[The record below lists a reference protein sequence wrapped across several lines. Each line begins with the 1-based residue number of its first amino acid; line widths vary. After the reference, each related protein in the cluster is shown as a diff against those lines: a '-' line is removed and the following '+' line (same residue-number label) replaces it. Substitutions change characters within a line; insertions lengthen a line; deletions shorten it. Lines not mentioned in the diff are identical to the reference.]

1 MNILFVCTGN
11 TCRSSMAQALLQHML
26 AENGLTQVTVR
37 SAGTAADS
45 GAKASPFAEQALQ
58 ELGIDLTG
66 HRAQAVDAELID
78 WADLILT
85 MTQRHKEYVISIFP
99 VATAKTYVLKEFL
112 TDAEVYEQQEQALHK
127 LHGAMAAKKEAFAEA
142 VRPNINELRT
152 RRSELLQ
159 ELTEVEQLLAERQ
172 SQLLGLV
179 RKEREEVERIA
190 NARDNTDIVDP
201 FGQPLAAYR
210 ASRDELQD
218 ALLQLVQRLQGD
230 AE

>member
-26 AENGLTQVTVR
+26 AENGLTQVQVR

-45 GAKASPFAEQALQ
+45 GAKVSPFAEQALQ

-66 HRAQAVDAELID
+66 HRAQAVDAQLID
-78 WADLILT
+78 WADLVLT
-85 MTQRHKEYVISIFP
+85 MTQRHQEYVSSTFP
-99 VATAKTYVLKEFL
+99 AATTKTYVLKEFL
-112 TDAEVYEQQEQALHK
+112 ADAEVYEQQEQVLHK
-127 LHGAMAAKKEAFAEA
+127 LHGAMAAKKEAFAAA
-142 VRPNINELRT
+142 VKPNINELRT

-172 SQLLGLV
+172 SQLLELV

-190 NARDNTDIVDP
+190 NARGNTDIVDP
-201 FGQPLAAYR
+201 FGQPLSAYR
-210 ASRDELQD
+210 ASRDELQA
-218 ALLQLVQRLQGD
+218 ALSLLLQRLQSE
-230 AE
+230 A